1 MKYMLLIYGNFEA
14 WNAITDEG
22 REKIMRAH
30 TAVREE
36 LTASGELIET
46 HELSVQDAR
55 VVRTNSGVPVVTD
68 GPFAEIQEVF
78 AGYYL
83 VDCANVER
91 AIEIAG
97 RFAEAEF
104 APVEVRLISG

>member
-14 WNAITDEG
+14 WNAITAEG
-22 REKIMRAH
+22 RERIMRAH
-30 TAVREE
+30 QEVQDE

-46 HELSVQDAR
+46 HELSVKDAR
-55 VVRTNSGVPVVTD
+55 VVRTKDGVPIVTD
-68 GPFAEIQEVF
+68 GPFAEVGEVF

-83 VDCANVER
+83 VDCLDVER
-91 AIEIAG
+91 ATAIAG

-104 APVEVRLISG
+104 APVEVRQIG